1 MCGSP
6 PRHSL
11 FGVSLPG
18 VDHHRPSGLSLSQ
31 YGHSLSGACTPHPP
45 RRPQSTPPAPWLR
58 SFLCKN
64 VWKGV
69 LCAFEK
75 FWSIRAKDFEAQWPG
90 PTARLE
96 RAMTGLGRLM
106 AASRAAARRFCR
118 HHGATASTSLPP
130 PPLCLLTGKRVQA
143 CYRRTLFPA
152 GCEREEQHPALA
164 WPSVSAFPKVPR
176 KG

>member
-1 MCGSP
+1 MGRP
-6 PRHSL
+6 PDT
-11 FGVSLPG
+11 VSLGCPCLVWITTDPQG
-18 VDHHRPSGLSLSQ
+18 CPCHNMATVSQEHVLPIHHGGPRVRLP
-31 YGHSLSGACTPHPP
+31 PHGCD
-45 RRPQSTPPAPWLR
+45 L
-58 SFLCKN
+58 FFVKN

-75 FWSIRAKDFEAQWPG
+75 FWSIRAKAFEAQWPG

-106 AASRAAARRFCR
+106 AASRAAARQFCR

-130 PPLCLLTGKRVQA
+130 PPLWLLTGKRVQA
-143 CYRRTLFPA
+143 CCHRTLFPA